1 MRATWSGS
9 APAAEQSTKAPTL
22 SLIAALHP
30 GLQFSAV
37 QRSFTKAAHMLRGCL
52 PHGTQHLCATVQ
64 DATRRDT
71 AVGAMKQYARAL
83 IDGNLAE
90 VAIYAGNGPGAVFKG
105 TDSHGNRCV
114 WGRLLRSGCN
124 TCGMCGRGVHTL

>member
-1 MRATWSGS
+1 MSVHLVRMCSLPGS
-9 APAAEQSTKAPTL
+9 RRPHLRLRQRLALGCSSVPDIAPRLHACVDAFPSTA
-22 SLIAALHP
+22 LIIRVPA
-30 GLQFSAV
+30 
-37 QRSFTKAAHMLRGCL
+37 
-52 PHGTQHLCATVQ
+52 Q

-105 TDSHGNRCV
+105 TDSHGNRCESRCLTCCDIEDIQF
-114 WGRLLRSGCN
+114 GERRGAFLR
-124 TCGMCGRGVHTL
+124 

>member
-1 MRATWSGS
+1 VPDI
-9 APAAEQSTKAPTL
+9 APRLHACVDAFPSTA
-22 SLIAALHP
+22 LIIL
-30 GLQFSAV
+30 V
-37 QRSFTKAAHMLRGCL
+37 
-52 PHGTQHLCATVQ
+52 TVQ

-114 WGRLLRSGCN
+114 SRCRTWCDIEDISAGKR
-124 TCGMCGRGVHTL
+124 RGASLI